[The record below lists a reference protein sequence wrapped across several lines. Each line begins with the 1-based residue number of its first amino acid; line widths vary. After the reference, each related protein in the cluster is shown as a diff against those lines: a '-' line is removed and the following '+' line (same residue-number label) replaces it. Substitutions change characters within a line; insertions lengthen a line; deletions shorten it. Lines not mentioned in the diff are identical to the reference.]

1 MHYWLGK
8 FVTIDGLAKPQGKGL
23 SLILYLIYKKKFL
36 VQQKKY
42 RQVLR
47 TVDICSI
54 PQIGNSHGCKV
65 AKNKLIQKITK

>member
-23 SLILYLIYKKKFL
+23 SLILYLVFKKKFL

-54 PQIGNSHGCKV
+54 P
-65 AKNKLIQKITK
+65 